1 MSRNIDTVKQMYE
14 CFGKGDIAGILERLH
29 PDVEWE
35 HDWGGA
41 TLRMYEAR
49 RGRMAVPAFFE
60 LLADFEFR
68 RFEPFAFL
76 EGSDMLAAQIRLELV
91 YKPTGKPHKD
101 LEMHLWTFGADG
113 LVARFRHFA
122 DTLQLARAMEFGD
135 AAR

>member
-1 MSRNIDTVKQMYE
+1 MSRNIDTVKRMYE
-14 CFGKGDIAGILERLH
+14 CFGKGDIAGILKHLR

-35 HDWGGA
+35 YDWGGP
-41 TLRMYEAR
+41 TLAMYEAR

-60 LLADFEFR
+60 SLSVFEFR
-68 RFEPFAFL
+68 QFEPFAFL
-76 EGSDMLAAQIRLELV
+76 EGGDTLAVQIRVELV
-91 YKPTGKPHKD
+91 YKPTGRPHKD
-101 LEMHLWTFGADG
+101 LEMHLWTFGDDG